1 MSRRRLTWLVP
12 AVAVTLALVAGA
24 RSAVAVTGA
33 RQPAIR
39 IGLLADCKGNWSFTY
54 DIAIGGAE
62 LALIERGAT
71 PSGRTPVAG
80 VHGAT
85 VGGRP
90 VSLVYGCMDGT
101 ATSALVEARRLVERE
116 HADIVIGPIA
126 ANEERAL
133 QGYARLRP
141 DTVFVDGSASAHLQH
156 QAPNFYSF
164 HGDGAQWMA
173 GLGTY
178 AYRTLGWRNV
188 VTITQ
193 EPDVFGWDETAGFLA
208 EFCSLGGNV
217 RSRIS
222 VAPATTDFS
231 AIVAKVP
238 RRRVDGL
245 LIATSGLS
253 PAAVIAVALARSY
266 PGLQGNIS
274 RRIILGVGDQSP
286 LRRLGPR
293 IRGLVFGDRVGLG
306 AVPGTAY
313 YTRFHRTFPGV
324 DASFIG
330 YVFDLDYY
338 TAMKATLQ
346 ALAQVEGDLSDGE
359 RAFKSALAHL
369 RLVTPSGP
377 VRLDERHRAIV
388 SNFLQQIPGSD
399 PNELRQIRTVPN
411 VDATFGGYFGPHDP
425 APTQQGPPCK
435 HGHPPP
441 WTR

>member
-1 MSRRRLTWLVP
+1 M
-12 AVAVTLALVAGA
+12 
-24 RSAVAVTGA
+24 
-33 RQPAIR
+33 
-39 IGLLADCKGNWSFTY
+39 
-54 DIAIGGAE
+54 
-62 LALIERGAT
+62 
-71 PSGRTPVAG
+71 AG
-80 VHGAT
+80 VGAYAYQPSA
-85 VGGRP
+85 GGRL
-90 VSLVYGCMDGT
+90 SHRG
-101 ATSALVEARRLVERE
+101 
-116 HADIVIGPIA
+116 
-126 ANEERAL
+126 
-133 QGYARLRP
+133 
-141 DTVFVDGSASAHLQH
+141 
-156 QAPNFYSF
+156 
-164 HGDGAQWMA
+164 
-173 GLGTY
+173 
-178 AYRTLGWRNV
+178 
-188 VTITQ
+188 
-193 EPDVFGWDETAGFLA
+193 EPDAFDWAQAAGFDA

-222 VAPATTDFS
+222 VAPATADFS

-238 RRRVDGL
+238 RDGVDGL
-245 LIATSGLS
+245 LIATPGLP

-274 RRIILGVGDQSP
+274 RRIILGVGDQIA

-324 DASFIG
+324 DTSFIG

-388 SNFLQQIPGSD
+388 STFLQQIVAGSD
-399 PNELRQIRTVPN
+399 PTVLRQIRTVPN
-411 VDATFGGYFGPHDP
+411 VDARSAATSRPHDP
-425 APTQQGPPCK
+425 PPRRTLRASTATPALDALISDRR
-435 HGHPPP
+435 GRPS
-441 WTR
+441 T